1 MEKNIQECK
10 TSVETLPQEPNGIL
24 EKVKVQDFMHEADG
38 KMQIVSN
45 LLLKLK
51 NVLFLLLTPAVT
63 P

>member
-1 MEKNIQECK
+1 
-10 TSVETLPQEPNGIL
+10 
-24 EKVKVQDFMHEADG
+24 MHEADG